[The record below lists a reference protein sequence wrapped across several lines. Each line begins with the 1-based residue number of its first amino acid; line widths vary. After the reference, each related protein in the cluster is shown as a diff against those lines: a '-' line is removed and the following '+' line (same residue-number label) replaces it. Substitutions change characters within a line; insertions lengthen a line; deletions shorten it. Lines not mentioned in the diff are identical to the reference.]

1 MNLGERRKVLFALTL
16 LVCLLLSLPL
26 SSTESQPSIAES
38 ASNSGNELRLL
49 PRRDADGG
57 LDLRQRE
64 AALKGG
70 GRGPALVPG
79 DAQASLLYKAVAQT
93 GDLKMPMGKPRL
105 SPDDLETLRKW
116 INEGALWVGT
126 AEQQAAPTWW
136 SFKKPQPPAVPEVK
150 DADGSRIRWIAFIL
164 QKLEEKGL
172 QPAPAADK
180 RTLIRRAYFDL
191 LGLPPTPDDVKRFL
205 EDNSPQAWA
214 HLVDALLAS
223 PHYGERW
230 GKHWLDAVRYADSS
244 GYETDFYYKD
254 AWRYRDYV
262 VKSFNEDKPYDRF
275 VQEQVAGDELGL
287 TILPSTA
294 PS

>member
-1 MNLGERRKVLFALTL
+1 MVERRKALVSLTL
-16 LVCLLLSLPL
+16 PVCLFLSFPL
-26 SSTESQPSIAES
+26 RSAESQASIAEKARAILETNCVS
-38 ASNSGNELRLL
+38 CHGETPMA
-49 PRRDADGG
+49 G

-150 DADGSRIRWIAFIL
+150 DADWVKNPVDAFIL

-205 EDNSPQAWA
+205 EDNFPQAWA

-230 GKHWLDAVRYADSS
+230 GSTGWTPCVTRTAPAMKPTSIIKTPGATATTLSS
-244 GYETDFYYKD
+244 PLTKTSLMT
-254 AWRYRDYV
+254 ASCRSKWRATN
-262 VKSFNEDKPYDRF
+262 S
-275 VQEQVAGDELGL
+275 GL